1 MTNLEPRM
9 NTGPSPARCSSGNY
23 VFSALRSASLA
34 QTVQAAARAIDW
46 NVLKPA
52 ELQNAPRGVQPRTL
66 LTVLAYCYALQIYG
80 SADVESLLRNDANL
94 RSLCLD
100 QFPDARMIRS
110 FRRKNRDALQVCLEA
125 ALRFVAD
132 QKVAQGLLSK
142 VNDARIAEEARR
154 RIIVAMFTDSME
166 LDNDQGAD
174 TTTDL
179 CYLIAKR

>member
-1 MTNLEPRM
+1 
-9 NTGPSPARCSSGNY
+9 
-23 VFSALRSASLA
+23 
-34 QTVQAAARAIDW
+34 VQAAARAVDR
-46 NVLKPA
+46 NALKPA
-52 ELQNAPRGVQPRTL
+52 ELQNALQPQTL
-66 LTVLAYCYALQIYG
+66 LTVLAYCYTVQIYG

-100 QFPDARMIRS
+100 QFPDARMIRR
-110 FRRKNRDALQVCLEA
+110 FRRENRDSLQVCLEA
-125 ALRFVAD
+125 ALRFVAE

-166 LDNDQGAD
+166 LDKDQGAD